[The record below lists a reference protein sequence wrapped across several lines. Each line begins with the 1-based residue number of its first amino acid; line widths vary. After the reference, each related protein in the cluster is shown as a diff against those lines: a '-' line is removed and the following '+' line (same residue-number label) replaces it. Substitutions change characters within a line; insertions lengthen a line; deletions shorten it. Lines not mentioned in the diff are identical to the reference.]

1 MGGKIKVP
9 TPSGMIDLKI
19 PAATSS
25 GKKMRLKGR
34 GIPAKQPG
42 DFYVTL
48 MVILPD
54 ELTDKEKDLFQELQ
68 QISSH
73 FNPRAKL
80 GLGK

>member
-1 MGGKIKVP
+1 
-9 TPSGMIDLKI
+9 MIDLTI
-19 PAATSS
+19 PEAISS

-42 DFYVTL
+42 DFYVIL
-48 MVILPD
+48 EIVLPD
-54 ELTDKEKDLFQELQ
+54 SIGDKEKALYKELQ
-68 QISSH
+68 QASSH